1 MNRAGIVAIM
11 NRAEF
16 VPITNRA
23 ELVAMMSG
31 VRARSMYILR

>member
-23 ELVAMMSG
+23 ELVAIMSG
-31 VRARSMYILR
+31 VTARSMYILR